1 MGIAKVTL
9 NNETLMDITDD
20 TVTASGLMLG
30 DTAHGANGESV
41 TGTYVPVTYDVA
53 TETTDGLMS
62 ASDKVKLNG
71 VATGAEVNQ
80 NAFSN
85 VKVGTTTIAADSKT
99 DTLTLTAGT
108 NITLTPNAT
117 SDSVTIA
124 VNGMPSKVSDL
135 DNDSGFITSSGT
147 ASNVSGT
154 VEIEH
159 GGTGATSA
167 SAARTNLGLG
177 SAATASTSSTVG
189 NNSSLPTG
197 AAIQSYVTGLGYT
210 TNTGTVTSVAT
221 GAGLTGGTI
230 TGSGTIK
237 ADIKS
242 ETKSSLTAASK
253 GSTTNREYAVGLD
266 ANGDLSVNVPWENT
280 QTITGVKGSSE
291 SSYRTGNVSISATNI
306 GLGNVENKSSA
317 TIRGELTKSNVTT
330 ALGFTPYT
338 QDEVNALVS
347 SVFTYKGTKSTY
359 AQVSTLIDMKTGDVW
374 QVTEDNS
381 EYVYNGSAWEKL
393 GPTIDL
399 SGYLTSVSVA
409 GQSLTPG
416 SSSITAEQLKTAL
429 GLGSAAYAST
439 ASSVGNNTNLP
450 TGAAVQS
457 YVTGLGYTTNTGTIT
472 EIKMNGSSKG
482 TSGSVDL
489 GTVLTA
495 HQTIKQDGV
504 TGATVNRFGTCGIAA
519 GTAAKTVAITTG
531 TFSLETGAKVTVKFT
546 YANTASNPTLNVGG
560 TGAKNI
566 FHRGSRITT
575 GTNKALLA
583 GTCEFVYDGTQYHLI
598 GNYYDTTYSS
608 LDAASGGT
616 SVSLVTTGEKYTW
629 NQKTS
634 NTGTVT
640 SVATGTG
647 LTGGPIT
654 TSGTI
659 SLDTSGVK
667 AGSAGPTT
675 AITGNDGTL
684 VEIPRITVDDY
695 GRVTELTSY
704 NLTNKNTDTFPAA
717 QCETAAATAA
727 KVTTCTNY
735 TLTANS
741 YLHFNIRY
749 ANTAASALTMNV
761 NSKGAKPIYINGRAS
776 SSSNYTLPAGSYI
789 AFYDGTNWYFRTD
802 GRIPGIGPYNEGL
815 KLDKSGTVNN
825 SAVLAAVTD
834 NISLASGT
842 YLVSSNCTINGQ
854 LIFAQGAK
862 LNISSGVT
870 VTIKGEITAGRY
882 QIFDG
887 DGSLVITNNV
897 IYPEWFGA
905 KNDGTTDSYDG
916 IMKAFAAVQT
926 GGEVSFAEGVPG
938 AILTESTDLYGDQ
951 STGVWTAS
959 SRCYKVSQAVQL
971 TKGRVKLTGSGAHA
985 VICSETPKI
994 ITIGDPTKSDDNKDS
1009 RIEQVLVKDFYFY
1022 SLITPPTSPSITTE
1036 SQYAMTIAWTE
1047 SSKFE
1052 NLRIGGNTCGYYLRG
1067 NVGAYLEKLKCTPA
1081 TNHHSLTGCAY
1092 YLNCDPRNWSN
1103 YMIGCSASMGG
1114 CLETAAVTTGDNK
1127 HPAWAETSYRGVTV
1141 AGTDTADL
1149 FFEHCEFIACNN
1161 AFMYTSNSSGTGI
1174 DVTLRGCT
1182 FDQTKNKIIG
1192 LYLNK
1197 TYGNIRFDTCYF
1209 QVEDNHSSD
1218 GAIFITGG
1226 SGSSVHFSNSWFSEA
1241 DTTNWL
1247 IRSAE
1252 NDNHVIIDSC
1262 TFGRHI
1268 SNCISNGAGYMQIS
1282 NCLFRDEDTTDFDTV
1297 IRDIST
1303 TNGNLILSN
1312 NRFISYA
1319 ATCANAVTIN
1329 SSNSVSA
1336 IGNYFS
1342 TKFTKHFSNS
1352 PEFAVNLQDNSIIPI
1367 HTIHSN
1373 NGTLFSES
1381 YKFDDGRL
1389 IINMRNTVTVSIT
1402 NTSGNI
1408 YYGSVAAISWPIA
1421 FADKP
1426 TCTCSSEAS
1435 SSNAFVWGQ
1444 SGATTEKTP
1453 ALWAGRGASNAS
1465 AKIIVIYHAEGRWK

>member
-154 VEIEH
+154 VAIEH

-210 TNTGTVTSVAT
+210 TNTGTVTSIAT

-237 ADIKS
+237 ADLKS

-253 GSTTNREYAVGLD
+253 GSTSGREYAVGLD

-280 QTITGVKGSSE
+280 QTVTGVKGSSE

-359 AQVSTLIDMKTGDVW
+359 AQVSALTGMKTGDVW
-374 QVTEDNS
+374 QVTADNS

-416 SSSITAEQLKTAL
+416 SNSITAEQLKTAL

-489 GTVLTA
+489 GTVITA

-654 TSGTI
+654 TTGTI
-659 SLDTSGVK
+659 SLEGGVVT
-667 AGSAGPTT
+667 AGSAGPT
-675 AITGNDGTL
+675 AAVTGNEGNT
-684 VEIPRITVDDY
+684 VAIPRITVDEY
-695 GRVTELTSY
+695 GRVTGLTSY
-704 NLTNKNTDTFPAA
+704 NLTNKNTTYTAATTAPGNVASSSAVGTSTNYARQDHTHGITLATGDSNGQVKIAGTNVDVKGWNTAATYDVESTLANDSKLPTGAAVYNHTANRTFYGTCSTAAATAAKVVELEDGDGFELKPGVVVGVKFSATNTASNMTLNVNNTGAIGISYIAGTRYTGSTANITGSVSYVFYYMYDGTYWTFFNHSGNYSNNSNTVPSA

-727 KVTTCTNY
+727 KTATCTNH
-735 TLTANS
+735 TLTANT

-749 ANTAASALTMNV
+749 ANTAKSALTMNV
-761 NSKGAKPIYINGRAS
+761 DSSGAKPVYINGAAS
-776 SSSNYTLPAGSYI
+776 SASNYTLPAGTYIAFYNGTYWDFRTDGKLPASITGTVNGHSVNADVPSDLNTKLANIPDFGTVGSNQNPVYFDNGDPTPIAFTFGVDDDQNVQVAWDGDAPEIVIPTTSALAISSGGTGATTAAGARTNLGLGSAATYNVVSSVNNDSNLVTGAAIKNYYEAVGIPSAICTTAAGTASKVATCSSYKLLANSYI
-789 AFYDGTNWYFRTD
+789 QVIMANANTASSALTLNINGTGDKSIYINGSASYSGNKTLPAGSYFVFYDGTNYYFRTD
-802 GRIPGIGPYNEGL
+802 GKITADITGNAATVNSHTVESNVPTNAVFTDTTDLTQMTGTLTAAHGGTGQTSLQATRNAMGL
-815 KLDKSGTVNN
+815 GNTTGALPIENGGTNATTASAARTNLGWGTV
-825 SAVLAAVTD
+825 S
-834 NISLASGT
+834 T
-842 YLVSSNCTINGQ
+842 YNCTTSNFVSTYVSNVYNLYYKKIGNIVMMNG
-854 LIFAQGAK
+854 LVMVKDSA
-862 LNISSGVT
+862 
-870 VTIKGEITAGRY
+870 ITA
-882 QIFDG
+882 
-887 DGSLVITNNV
+887 
-897 IYPEWFGA
+897 
-905 KNDGTTDSYDG
+905 
-916 IMKAFAAVQT
+916 
-926 GGEVSFAEGVPG
+926 
-938 AILTESTDLYGDQ
+938 STQ
-951 STGVWTAS
+951 
-959 SRCYKVSQAVQL
+959 
-971 TKGRVKLTGSGAHA
+971 
-985 VICSETPKI
+985 
-994 ITIGDPTKSDDNKDS
+994 ITIGTIPEAY
-1009 RIEQVLVKDFYFY
+1009 RP
-1022 SLITPPTSPSITTE
+1022 ITEYKTILSSMIASWASPGTPG
-1036 SQYAMTIAWTE
+1036 A
-1047 SSKFE
+1047 
-1052 NLRIGGNTCGYYLRG
+1052 
-1067 NVGAYLEKLKCTPA
+1067 VGAY
-1081 TNHHSLTGCAY
+1081 
-1092 YLNCDPRNWSN
+1092 
-1103 YMIGCSASMGG
+1103 ASF
-1114 CLETAAVTTGDNK
+1114 N
-1127 HPAWAETSYRGVTV
+1127 
-1141 AGTDTADL
+1141 
-1149 FFEHCEFIACNN
+1149 
-1161 AFMYTSNSSGTGI
+1161 
-1174 DVTLRGCT
+1174 
-1182 FDQTKNKIIG
+1182 
-1192 LYLNK
+1192 
-1197 TYGNIRFDTCYF
+1197 
-1209 QVEDNHSSD
+1209 
-1218 GAIFITGG
+1218 
-1226 SGSSVHFSNSWFSEA
+1226 
-1241 DTTNWL
+1241 
-1247 IRSAE
+1247 
-1252 NDNHVIIDSC
+1252 
-1262 TFGRHI
+1262 
-1268 SNCISNGAGYMQIS
+1268 
-1282 NCLFRDEDTTDFDTV
+1282 
-1297 IRDIST
+1297 
-1303 TNGNLILSN
+1303 TNGNIVINKGTNTLSSGLM
-1312 NRFISYA
+1312 IHE
-1319 ATCANAVTIN
+1319 TW
-1329 SSNSVSA
+1329 
-1336 IGNYFS
+1336 IGNF
-1342 TKFTKHFSNS
+1342 
-1352 PEFAVNLQDNSIIPI
+1352 E
-1367 HTIHSN
+1367 
-1373 NGTLFSES
+1373 
-1381 YKFDDGRL
+1381 
-1389 IINMRNTVTVSIT
+1389 
-1402 NTSGNI
+1402 
-1408 YYGSVAAISWPIA
+1408 
-1421 FADKP
+1421 
-1426 TCTCSSEAS
+1426 
-1435 SSNAFVWGQ
+1435 
-1444 SGATTEKTP
+1444 
-1453 ALWAGRGASNAS
+1453 
-1465 AKIIVIYHAEGRWK
+1465 